1 MPGPRPARPDMNNR
15 LDGGPLGGKHQKGEK
30 WDRVPRP
37 ASLVL
42 RFFLV
47 LVVLSMAVATVMI
60 IHLLAVPRWG
70 TARGSD
76 IPIDP

>member
-1 MPGPRPARPDMNNR
+1 MPGPGPARPGSSNR
-15 LDGGPLGGKHQKGEK
+15 LDGGPLGGRHQRGEK

-60 IHLLAVPRWG
+60 IHLAAG
-70 TARGSD
+70 THSLLS
-76 IPIDP
+76 